1 MKKYEIAGKDLNG
14 DWETIFDD
22 IKTLKQAMAKAK
34 KINSEEWEY
43 IDINLIINDDL
54 VETYD
59 KNGNVI

>member
-14 DWETIFDD
+14 DWVTIFDN

>member
-1 MKKYEIAGKDLNG
+1 MKKYEIVGKDLNG
-14 DWETIFDD
+14 DWETIFDN

-34 KINSEEWEY
+34 KINNEEWEY

>member
-1 MKKYEIAGKDLNG
+1 MKKYEIVGKDLNG
-14 DWETIFDD
+14 DWETIFDN